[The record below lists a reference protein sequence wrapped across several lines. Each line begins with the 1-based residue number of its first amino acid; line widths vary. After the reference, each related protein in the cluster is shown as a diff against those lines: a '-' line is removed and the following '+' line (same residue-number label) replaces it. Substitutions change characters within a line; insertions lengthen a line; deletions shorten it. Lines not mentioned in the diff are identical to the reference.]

1 MENHEKPLRYLTVE
15 VPSPNP
21 VLLLPSKTLAIQV
34 QAEVHRIEI
43 NQPKMSQF
51 SLLQA
56 LQSQS

>member
-1 MENHEKPLRYLTVE
+1 MENHEEPLRYLR
-15 VPSPNP
+15 SPNP